1 MASVKK
7 FVTNSNPY
15 AKYNKTQQNSP
26 YQLVN
31 TKNEGKPETNLNENH
46 RKNVS
51 GAPDLSQN
59 LPRKTSN
66 RGSFDKKIRE
76 NEKSSQ
82 DHSTKCT
89 QNTDSTTD
97 KSRLKISIHNPNP
110 PIPMSDYLFIGG
122 ERTNRSSAS
131 TKFAESLPYFPRVQ
145 TSSQVLNYFYIV
157 FIKFLLNS

>member
-15 AKYNKTQQNSP
+15 AKYKKTQQNSP

-31 TKNEGKPETNLNENH
+31 DKNEGKTETNLNENY
-46 RKNVS
+46 RKKFS
-51 GAPDLSQN
+51 ATPDPFQDLQ
-59 LPRKTSN
+59 RKGSN
-66 RGSFDKKIRE
+66 RGSFDKKARE

-82 DHSTKCT
+82 DYNTKYT

-97 KSRLKISIHNPNP
+97 KSRFKISIHNPNP
-110 PIPMSDYLFIGG
+110 PIPVSDYLFIGG

-131 TKFAESLPYFPRVQ
+131 TKFGESLPYFPRAQ
-145 TSSQVLNYFYIV
+145 TSSHVLNY
-157 FIKFLLNS
+157 LLY